1 MHKDMPAMS
10 QPEPTRIRSKLLSSS
25 GLAWGLLAF
34 WLLYSGAVLGWQL
47 SSDPLLS
54 AIICGTR

>member
-1 MHKDMPAMS
+1 MS